1 MENKE
6 EKVPIK
12 EAIKLNKRAFKLWW
26 THYKEVFISS
36 SMSSIVQ
43 ALTPYVAIYFSA
55 RIINE
60 LAGARNR
67 KVLMQLILIVLLSSA
82 VLALLNAILK
92 RWKNSVYSCIY
103 YESRK
108 IYNEKLL
115 SMDFNAIDD
124 MHTHDIY
131 SQVIQND
138 RWTSFGLIKLVY
150 QFEGM
155 VLAVIK
161 LLGAVAL
168 SYSLFTLHVPESAGK
183 LTILNNPLFLLFI
196 VILMI
201 IVTFASP
208 IFSNKAN
215 EYWIGYASNAKFGN
229 RMFFFYGFMGYD
241 RSRSMDVR
249 MYRQDKL
256 CRHYMKNID
265 FGPKSKIAQYAR
277 GPMGGYA
284 ALSAVVA
291 KIFMGIVYVFVCL
304 KAWAGAFGVGS
315 VTQYISSISSLSD
328 GLSDFIR
335 ILGEMR
341 VNASFLRTT
350 FEFLDIPHDMYKGS
364 LTVEKRSDNNYDVE
378 FKNVSFKYPKADSY
392 ALKNISM
399 KFKIGERLAV
409 VGQNGSGKSTF
420 IKLLCRMY
428 DPTEGEILLN
438 GIDIRKY
445 DYKEYMSVFSVVFQD
460 FKLLALPLAQNVSA
474 GVNYEK
480 DKVTDC
486 LEKAGFENRLKTM
499 PEGINTFIYK
509 DFNDDG
515 AEISGGEAQKLA
527 IARALYKDSPFII
540 LDEPT
545 AALDPVAEYEIY
557 TRFNDMVKDKTA
569 IYISHRLS
577 SCRFC
582 DEIVVFNEGHLIQ
595 KGSHDALVSDTK
607 GKYYELWNA
616 QKQYYVEAT
625 QS

>member
-26 THYKEVFISS
+26 KHYPAVFISA
-36 SMSSIVQ
+36 SMTSIVQ

-60 LAGARNR
+60 LAGARNS

-124 MHTHDIY
+124 MHTHDVY

-183 LTILNNPLFLLFI
+183 LTMLNNPLFLFFI

-229 RMFFFYGFMGYD
+229 RVFFFYGFMGYD

-277 GPMGGYA
+277 GPMGAYA

-341 VNASFLRTT
+341 VNASFLKTT

-445 DYKEYMSVFSVVFQD
+445 DYEEYMSVFSVVFQD
-460 FKLLALPLAQNVSA
+460 FKLLAFPLAENVAA
-474 GVNYEK
+474 GINYEK
-480 DKVTDC
+480 NKVTDC
-486 LEKAGFENRLKTM
+486 FHKAGFENRLKTM
-499 PEGINTFIYK
+499 PDGIDTFIYK
-509 DFNDDG
+509 DFNDSG

-527 IARALYKDSPFII
+527 IARALYKDSSFII

-582 DEIVVFNEGHLIQ
+582 DEIAVFNEGELIQ
-595 KGSHDALVSDTK
+595 KGSHEDLVCDEK

-616 QKQYYVEAT
+616 QKQYYVEE
-625 QS
+625 

>member
-12 EAIKLNKRAFKLWW
+12 EAIKLNKRAFKVWW
-26 THYKEVFISS
+26 THYKEVLISS
-36 SMSSIVQ
+36 SMASIVQ

-60 LAGARNR
+60 LAGGRNR
-67 KVLMQLILIVLLSSA
+67 KVLMKLILIVLLSSA
-82 VLALLNAILK
+82 VLALLNASLK

-103 YESRK
+103 FENRK

-115 SMDFNAIDD
+115 SMDFNAVDD
-124 MHTHDIY
+124 MHTHDVY
-131 SQVIQND
+131 SQILQNEY
-138 RWTSFGLIKLVY
+138 WVGFGLNKLVY

-161 LLGAVAL
+161 ILGAVAL
-168 SYSLFTLHVPESAGK
+168 SYSLFTLYVPESAGK
-183 LTILNNPLFLLFI
+183 LTILNNPLFLFFI

-215 EYWIGYASNAKFGN
+215 EYWIRYASDAKFGN
-229 RMFFFYGFMGYD
+229 RMFFFYGSMPSD
-241 RSRSMDVR
+241 RSRSMDIR
-249 MYRQDKL
+249 MYRQDILCKNYIKKL
-256 CRHYMKNID
+256 EI
-265 FGPKSKIAQYAR
+265 FGPKSKIAEYGR
-277 GPMGGYA
+277 GPMGAYA
-284 ALSAVVA
+284 ALSAVVSN
-291 KIFMGIVYVFVCL
+291 IFMGIVYVFVCL

-315 VTQYISSISSLSD
+315 VTQYISAISSLSD
-328 GLSDFIR
+328 GLSEFIR

-364 LTVEKRSDNNYDVE
+364 LTVEKRSDNNYEVE
-378 FKNVSFKYPKADSY
+378 FKNVSFKYPKTDSY

-399 KFKIGERLAV
+399 RFKIGERLAV
-409 VGQNGSGKSTF
+409 VGQNGSGKTTF

-460 FKLLALPLAQNVSA
+460 FKLLAFELAQNVAA

-480 DKVTDC
+480 DKVVDC
-486 LEKAGFENRLKTM
+486 LEKAGFEDRLKTM
-499 PEGINTFIYK
+499 PEGIDTFIYK
-509 DFNDDG
+509 DFNDNG

-582 DEIVVFNEGHLIQ
+582 DEIAVFNEGELIQ
-595 KGSHDALVSDTK
+595 KGSHEDLVSDEK

-616 QKQYYVEAT
+616 QKQYYVEE
-625 QS
+625 